1 MDYLG
6 KRREVQILAMAS
18 RVVQLLLNCLG
29 EVQFLR
35 C

>member
-6 KRREVQILAMAS
+6 EWEVQILAMAS
-18 RVVQLLLNCLG
+18 RVVQLLLNRLG